1 MEDINKDENNNEP
14 KKILTILSNIY
25 SKSDKIL
32 ISKENYEF
40 VINYI
45 NNTKNKNLI
54 PFIGYLNDI
63 NYPILTILIDG
74 YIKIDF
80 EDENKNKLILDN
92 ISRLIEILFNK
103 NIFKLVY
110 NRLSKFFRKHAQ
122 LKDIN
127 NIKKFERAFRIW
139 KLLYTVFH

>member
-63 NYPILTILIDG
+63 NYPILTILN
-74 YIKIDF
+74 YKIYP
-80 EDENKNKLILDN
+80 
-92 ISRLIEILFNK
+92 
-103 NIFKLVY
+103 IF
-110 NRLSKFFRKHAQ
+110 FF
-122 LKDIN
+122 I
-127 NIKKFERAFRIW
+127 
-139 KLLYTVFH
+139 